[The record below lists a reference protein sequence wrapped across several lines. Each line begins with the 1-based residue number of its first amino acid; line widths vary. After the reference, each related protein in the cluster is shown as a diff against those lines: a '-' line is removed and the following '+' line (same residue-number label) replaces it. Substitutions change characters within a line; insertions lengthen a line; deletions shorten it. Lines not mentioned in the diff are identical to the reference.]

1 MKTIL
6 SITFSFVLF
15 SSACFAADDTQLD
28 AQTQQQ
34 VIDRVKEYCKLMQE
48 FSADVEKI
56 DNMETIYGMC
66 ENSNV
71 SVFNDLAAAS
81 TTNISDNSMP
91 LQQYM
96 MMVTDKFENNVKTSY
111 SGYKYLKTVVQP
123 SPLEGFDAARYAFV
137 KVDKQVDAPG
147 IKSKQRLNIIVNTST
162 MKVSST
168 ISEDFEDP
176 QRVYLEALEKFNDGD
191 YKAAVPLFEKVST
204 LQRFSGRFRAKT
216 MLGWIY
222 AERKDYQKAHDLL
235 RESSN
240 EDPLGKVLL
249 ASRIL
254 LQEDAPILL
263 RNTTE
268 GIGLLQAVGDARDK
282 DIPQMHL
289 IAKAALADAA
299 LIGCFTAHPIVFLPK
314 NDLKKLQND
323 LISDP
328 LSTELFQIRGYI
340 DRMFVFEGH
349 EDQKE
354 AIEKADELIKKVKL
368 SEKKRGEWDAL
379 IAIFVNIMLQSTGD
393 NEGVLQA
400 WKRIED
406 NPYSGPVVALS
417 WLMTKKKN
425 LENPNVAYDKVLEMF
440 IKGAEMGDP
449 FSTYIISV
457 SHCPLHDL
465 YKKRSAFV
473 EGWHYETL
481 YLLDPRQYEAWDDFF
496 TYLVGKDNGQEK
508 SLEEFLKWN
517 QKAVDLGS
525 IDAMEDRAFFEAY
538 QVPPFEKADVAAA
551 LEVACRVAVVGKRR
565 RNKLFYIFDGVHEY
579 VRDSLKIPFENSSA
593 FKVLKLLDEQGNGA
607 ASYLLCNYYK
617 DPQNSL
623 NDTEQA
629 MKYLGK
635 SKDAGYYYGILDYAI
650 EYENSSEY
658 DKAMELYKKLTVYP
672 QPEVYSYMGDIEF
685 KRKNYYDACV
695 YYIQGM
701 REAFDSY
708 CCERLSDFYLE
719 GFEFDKNLREAYN
732 YINKAMYYLKRESP
746 VSYDESNPTQN
757 LKRLMDKKKVIEDL
771 LAKEGISSAVS
782 PIARLNQVF
791 DKTLGEDA
799 RIEQSQ
805 KALAEVF
812 ASPKAIVKTVG
823 SNGKTIVSTETAED
837 FMLRLATMKTDKMM
851 VEVSSKKDNNNKL
864 TELTIQMK

>member
-1 MKTIL
+1 MKKLL
-6 SITFSFVLF
+6 SITSLLLLTLA
-15 SSACFAADDTQLD
+15 SFAADETQLD
-28 AQTQQQ
+28 AQTQQK
-34 VIDRVKEYCKLMQE
+34 VVDRVKEYCQLMQE

-71 SVFNDLAAAS
+71 SVFNDLTVPSAKD
-81 TTNISDNSMP
+81 ISINSMP

-96 MMVTDKFENNVKTSY
+96 MMLTDKFENNVKTSF
-111 SGYKYLKTVVQP
+111 SGFKYLKAVVQP

-222 AERKDYQKAHDLL
+222 AEQNEYQKAYDLL
-235 RESSN
+235 RESSD

-249 ASRIL
+249 ASKIL

-268 GIGLLQAVGDARDK
+268 GIRLLQAVGDARDK

-289 IAKAALADAA
+289 IAKAALVDAT
-299 LIGCFTAHPIVFLPK
+299 LIGCFTGHPIVLLPK
-314 NDLKKLQND
+314 DELKKLQND

-328 LSTELFQIRGYI
+328 LSTELFQIRGYM
-340 DRMFVFEGH
+340 DRMFVSEGH

-354 AIEKADELIKKVKL
+354 ATEKADELIKKVKL
-368 SEKKRGEWDAL
+368 SEKKKGEWDAL
-379 IAIFVNIMLQSTGD
+379 IALHLNMMLGALGD
-393 NEGVLQA
+393 KEGALRA
-400 WKRIED
+400 WKRLEE
-406 NPYSGPVVALS
+406 NPYSGPVVAMGL
-417 WLMTKKKN
+417 LNGDN
-425 LENPNVAYDKVLEMF
+425 LKDSNEIFGILLKMF
-440 IKGAEMGDP
+440 NKGAEAGNS
-449 FSTYIISV
+449 FSSYIVSV
-457 SHCPLHDL
+457 SHCPLYAL
-465 YKKRSAFV
+465 YEKYTSIVQA
-473 EGWHYETL
+473 WHYEAL
-481 YLLDPRQYEAWDDFF
+481 FAMDPRVYNDWSKFLN
-496 TYLVGKDNGQEK
+496 YLTAKDNGQEK

-517 QKAVDLGS
+517 QKAIDLGS
-525 IDAMEDRAFFEAY
+525 IDAMEDRALFEAY
-538 QVPPFEKADVAAA
+538 QVPPFEKADVAAT
-551 LEVACRVAVVGKRR
+551 LELACRAAVVGKRR
-565 RNKLFYIFDGVHEY
+565 INKLFYIFDGVHEY
-579 VRDSLKIPFENSSA
+579 VRDSLKIPFENSAA

-607 ASYLLCNYYK
+607 ASYLLYDFYK

-623 NDTEQA
+623 NDTVQA
-629 MKYLGK
+629 MKYLEK
-635 SKDAGYYYGILDYAI
+635 SKDAGYYYGMLDYAKL
-650 EYENSSEY
+650 YGNSSEY

-672 QPEVYSYMGDIEF
+672 QPEVYGYMGDIEF
-685 KRKNYYDACV
+685 KRKNYHDACG

-732 YINKAMYYLKRESP
+732 YINKAMYYLERENP
-746 VSYDESNPTQN
+746 VYYDESNPSQN

-771 LAKEGISSAVS
+771 LAKEGDSSAVS
-782 PIARLNQVF
+782 PIARLNQVL
-791 DKTLGEDA
+791 DKTLGEDT

-805 KALAEVF
+805 KTLAEVF

-823 SNGKTIVSTETAED
+823 SNGTTIVSTETAED
-837 FMLRLATMKTDKMM
+837 FMLRLATMKTDKKM
-851 VEVSSKKDNNNKL
+851 VEVSSKKDKNNKL

>member
-6 SITFSFVLF
+6 SITFSFVFL
-15 SSACFAADDTQLD
+15 SSACFAANDTQLD

-48 FSADVEKI
+48 FSGDVEKI
-56 DNMETIYGMC
+56 ENMDKIFDMC

-71 SVFNDLAAAS
+71 SVFNDLTTAS
-81 TTNISDNSMP
+81 TKDISDNAMP

-111 SGYKYLKTVVQP
+111 SGFKYLKAVVQP

-137 KVDKQVDAPG
+137 KVDKLVDAPG
-147 IKSKQRLNIIVNTST
+147 VKSKQRLNIIVNTST

-176 QRVYLEALEKFNDGD
+176 QRVYLEALEKYNEGD
-191 YKAAVPLFEKVST
+191 YNSAIPLFEKVST

-222 AERKDYQKAHDLL
+222 AEQNEYQKAYDLL
-235 RESSN
+235 RESSD

-249 ASRIL
+249 ASKIL

-268 GIGLLQAVGDARDK
+268 GIRLLQAVGDVRDK

-289 IAKAALADAA
+289 IAKAALVDACSGD
-299 LIGCFTAHPIVFLPK
+299 IAHPIVLLPK
-314 NDLKKLQND
+314 DEHKKLQND

-328 LSTELFQIRGYI
+328 LSTELFQIRGYM
-340 DRMFVFEGH
+340 DRMFCNEKHG
-349 EDQKE
+349 DQKE

-368 SEKKRGEWDAL
+368 SEKKKGEWDAQ
-379 IAIFVNIMLQSTGD
+379 IALFLNIMLGALGD
-393 NEGVLQA
+393 KEGALRA
-400 WKRIED
+400 WDRIEK
-406 NPYSGPVVALS
+406 NPYSGPVVAMAFLNGN
-417 WLMTKKKN
+417 N
-425 LENPNVAYDKVLEMF
+425 LKDSNEILGILLKMF
-440 IKGAEMGDP
+440 NKGAEAGNS
-449 FSTYIISV
+449 FSSYIVSV
-457 SHCPLHDL
+457 SHCPLYAL
-465 YKKRSAFV
+465 YEKYTSIVQA
-473 EGWHYETL
+473 WHYEAL
-481 YLLDPRQYEAWDDFF
+481 FAMDPRVYNDWSKFL
-496 TYLVGKDNGQEK
+496 TYLTAKDNGQEK
-508 SLEEFLKWN
+508 SLEEFFKWN
-517 QKAVDLGS
+517 QKAIDLGS
-525 IDAMEDRAFFEAY
+525 IDAMEDRALFEAY
-538 QVPPFEKADVAAA
+538 QVPPFEKADVAAT
-551 LEVACRVAVVGKRR
+551 LELACRAAVVGKRR
-565 RNKLFYIFDGVHEY
+565 INKLFYIFDGVHEY
-579 VRDSLKIPFENSSA
+579 VRESLKIPFENSSA

-607 ASYLLCNYYK
+607 ASYLLYDFYK

-623 NDTEQA
+623 NDTVQA
-629 MKYLGK
+629 MKYLEK
-635 SKDAGYYYGILDYAI
+635 SKDAGYYYGMLDFAKL
-650 EYENSSEY
+650 YENSSEY

-685 KRKNYYDACV
+685 RRKNYHDACV

-732 YINKAMYYLKRESP
+732 YINKAMNYLKRENP
-746 VSYDESNPTQN
+746 VYYDEGNPSQT
-757 LKRLMDKKKVIEDL
+757 LKRLMNKKKVIEDL
-771 LAKEGISSAVS
+771 LTKEGDSSPFMDPISK
-782 PIARLNQVF
+782 LNQILKPTV
-791 DKTLGEDA
+791 TEEQ
-799 RIEQSQ
+799 RISFSR
-805 KALAEVF
+805 LLLDEVF
-812 ASPKAIVKTVG
+812 ASPKAVVKTVG

-837 FMLRLATMKTDKMM
+837 FILRLATMKTDKKM
-851 VEVSSKKDNNNKL
+851 VEVSSKKDKNNKL

>member
-1 MKTIL
+1 MKKIL
-6 SITFSFVLF
+6 SITFSFVFL
-15 SSACFAADDTQLD
+15 SSACFAANDTQLD

-111 SGYKYLKTVVQP
+111 SGYKYLKTIVQP

-137 KVDKQVDAPG
+137 KVDKQVDAQG

-191 YKAAVPLFEKVST
+191 YKKAIPLFEKVST

-222 AERKDYQKAHDLL
+222 AEQKDYQKAYDLL

-249 ASRIL
+249 ASKIL

-263 RNTTE
+263 KNTTE
-268 GIGLLQAVGDARDK
+268 GIRLLQAVGDARDK

-299 LIGCFTAHPIVFLPK
+299 LIGCFTGHPIVLLPK
-314 NDLKKLQND
+314 NELKKLQND

-328 LSTELFQIRGYI
+328 LSTELFQIRGYMS
-340 DRMFVFEGH
+340 RMFSN
-349 EDQKE
+349 EDRKD

-368 SEKKRGEWDAL
+368 SEKEKGEWDAL
-379 IAIFVNIMLQSTGD
+379 IALHLNMMLGSLGD
-393 NEGVLQA
+393 EEGALRV
-400 WKRIED
+400 WKRIEE
-406 NPYSGPVVALS
+406 NPYSGPVVAMAYLNGN
-417 WLMTKKKN
+417 N
-425 LENPNVAYDKVLEMF
+425 LKDPDDTFSRLLKMF
-440 IKGAEMGDP
+440 VKSAETGNS
-449 FSTYIISV
+449 FSSYIVSV
-457 SHCPLHDL
+457 SHCPLYAL
-465 YKKRSAFV
+465 YEKYPSIVQA
-473 EGWHYETL
+473 WHYEAL
-481 YLLDPRQYEAWDDFF
+481 FAMDPQVYNDWSKFLSYL
-496 TYLVGKDNGQEK
+496 TGKDNGQVK

-517 QKAVDLGS
+517 QKAIGLGS
-525 IDAMEDRAFFEAY
+525 IDAMEDRALFEAY
-538 QVPPFEKADVAAA
+538 QVPPFENADVAAT
-551 LEVACRVAVVGKRR
+551 LELACRAAIVGKRR
-565 RNKLFYIFDGVHEY
+565 KNKLFYIFDGVHEY
-579 VRDSLKIPFENSSA
+579 IRDSLKTPFENSSA

-607 ASYLLCNYYK
+607 ASYLLYDFYK

-629 MKYLGK
+629 MRFLEK
-635 SKDAGYYYGILDYAI
+635 SKDAGYYYGMLDYAKL
-650 EYENSSEY
+650 YENSSEY

-685 KRKNYYDACV
+685 KRKNYHDGCI

-719 GFEFDKNLREAYN
+719 GFEFNKNLREAYN
-732 YINKAMYYLKRESP
+732 YIEKAMLYLERENP
-746 VSYDESNPTQN
+746 VYYDESNPSQN

-771 LAKEGISSAVS
+771 LAKEGDSSHFMDSIS
-782 PIARLNQVF
+782 RLNQIL
-791 DKTLGEDA
+791 KPTGTEEQ
-799 RIEQSQ
+799 RITFSR
-805 KALAEVF
+805 LLLDEVF
-812 ASPKAIVKTVG
+812 ASPKAVVKTVG
-823 SNGKTIVSTETAED
+823 SNGTTIVSTETAKD
-837 FMLRLATMKTDKMM
+837 FMLHLATMKTDKKM
-851 VEVSSKKDNNNKL
+851 VEISSKKDKNNKY